1 MGWLDK
7 KARIGTIMRFHLIER
22 IVTVEPSKSLT
33 AVKNL
38 TLGEEYLGDHF
49 PGFPVMPGVLMLQT
63 LIEAASWLLRSTEEY
78 RFSII
83 AMREAKNVKYG
94 TFMEPGKSLSIHV
107 EILELGDQTAVF
119 KGKGESGGQSTVSGR
134 FTLARYN
141 LAEKNPLL
149 AGLDQEIIESLK
161 RRYRLLTLSAMKG

>member
-1 MGWLDK
+1 M
-7 KARIGTIMRFHLIER
+7 
-22 IVTVEPSKSLT
+22 T

-63 LIEAASWLLRSTEEY
+63 LVEAASWLLRTTEDFRY
-78 RFSII
+78 SLI

-94 TFMEPGKSLSIHV
+94 TFMEPGKAMQVHV
-107 EILELGDQTAVF
+107 ELMELGAESAVF
-119 KGKGESGGQSTVSGR
+119 KGKGESGGLSTVSGR

-141 LAEKNPLL
+141 LADKDPSM
-149 AGLDQEIIESLK
+149 ADMDREIIGSL
-161 RRYRLLTLSAMKG
+161 RRRHRLLTMGVMKG